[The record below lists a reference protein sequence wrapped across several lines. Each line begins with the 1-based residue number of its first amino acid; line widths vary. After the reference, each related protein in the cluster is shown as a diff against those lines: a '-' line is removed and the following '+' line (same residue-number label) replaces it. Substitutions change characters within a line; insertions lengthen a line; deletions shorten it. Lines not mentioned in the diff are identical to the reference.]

1 MNERIAELRAQAA
14 RGGWASNRSVLEIFD
29 ALDAAEA
36 RVKALEE
43 ALIWARGHMLNAKID
58 LETRSRKQTAIDTL
72 TGGLR
77 MLDAALASKEE
88 CGG

>member
-1 MNERIAELRAQAA
+1 MSERSDYMRSIVEATGSEIEKLAA
-14 RGGWASNRSVLEIFD
+14 

-58 LETRSRKQTAIDTL
+58 LETGTKKQTTINTL

-77 MLDAALASKEE
+77 MLDAALAGKEE
-88 CGG
+88 GGR